1 MTVTGAMPLSDPTS
15 PLYLYL
21 HGTLSQPLALLCNG
35 RLKVLAVPSPRS
47 TPVFALGTWFEP
59 WQPVSQD
66 NVTTRICPLLG
77 SPWHFLPP
85 VLTQGWTLCPV
96 P

>member
-1 MTVTGAMPLSDPTS
+1 MTVAGVMPLSDPTS

-35 RLKVLAVPSPRS
+35 RLKVLAVPSPS
-47 TPVFALGTWFEP
+47 ATPVFALGTRSEP

-66 NVTTRICPLLG
+66 TVTTRIWHLLG
-77 SPWHFLPP
+77 SP
-85 VLTQGWTLCPV
+85 
-96 P
+96 